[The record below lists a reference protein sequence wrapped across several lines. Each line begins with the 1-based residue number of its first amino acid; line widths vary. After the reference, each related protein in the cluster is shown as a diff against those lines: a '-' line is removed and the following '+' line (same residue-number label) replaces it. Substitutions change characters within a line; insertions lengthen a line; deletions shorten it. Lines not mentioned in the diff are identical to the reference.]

1 MYSPELD
8 GDARG
13 FSGPQRG
20 EYVIPAE
27 PRFFRATD
35 HFQLDVRL
43 LLDVPDKSI
52 AVTRFARGA
61 RGYGAI
67 LCNAEL
73 IHDSA
78 KMTKRL
84 DAFLEGFFAETVP
97 HKNAFP
103 QAQRV
108 AFRVQ
113 WLDMHGGISPRHREA
128 HSGGAGLAGGNIN
141 RLRHF
146 GICPHKATD

>member
-13 FSGPQRG
+13 FSGREGGDHGRG
-20 EYVIPAE
+20 AE
-27 PRFFRATD
+27 PGFFRATD

-78 KMTKRL
+78 EMTKRL
-84 DAFLEGFFAETVP
+84 DAFLEGFFAEAVP

-108 AFRVQ
+108 AFRMQ
-113 WLDMHGGISPRHREA
+113 RLDIDGGISARHRES
-128 HSGGAGLAGGNIN
+128 HSAGSDLDGGHMN
-141 RLRHF
+141 RLAHF
-146 GICPHKATD
+146 PI

>member
-13 FSGPQRG
+13 FSGPQRADSRL
-20 EYVIPAE
+20 PAE

-43 LLDVPDKSI
+43 LLDAPAKSI
-52 AVTRFARGA
+52 AVTRFARAA

-78 KMTKRL
+78 EMTKRL

-113 WLDMHGGISPRHREA
+113 WLDIQGGISARHREA
-128 HSGGAGLAGGNIN
+128 HSVGAGVDGGNMN
-141 RLRHF
+141 RLGTF
-146 GICPHKATD
+146 GI